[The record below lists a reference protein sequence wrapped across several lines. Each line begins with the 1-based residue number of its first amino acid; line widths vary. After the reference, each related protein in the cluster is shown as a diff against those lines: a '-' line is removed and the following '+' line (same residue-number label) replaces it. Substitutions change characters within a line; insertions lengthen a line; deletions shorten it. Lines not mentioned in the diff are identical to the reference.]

1 MTFLWLM
8 WVHFLLIHKFCLS
21 SRLVLKMKKIWLIPY
36 VLRMMQ
42 KLASTRFQYCR
53 HSSLTSPRTCTSR
66 RATNHS
72 PFTTTVE
79 ATRKSCSCKSDAIPS
94 SSTPHRTPL
103 RSSPQQTPHHHPHL
117 ILPHSHLDV
126 LPPPPRPCHARHRVW
141 SSFAQSHWNVHR
153 PSTSHHTHLRHHLPL
168 HSQQAQI
175 HLASI
180 HTLKSSGLRDAAA
193 SNARGGELG
202 TQMNP
207 FPWKH
212 PRLHPTDPPPP
223 PKKRSIISPLFL
235 LPSHHPVKE
244 EIAGPK
250 LSPLVGLHYVDINFG
265 GPLPRFLNRFI
276 PQKDSQIRYTIPN
289 ELLITLFT
297 RFPMGPL
304 SFSFS

>member
-223 PKKRSIISPLFL
+223 PKKTIYHQPTFFTTIT
-235 LPSHHPVKE
+235 PSGE
-244 EIAGPK
+244 
-250 LSPLVGLHYVDINFG
+250 
-265 GPLPRFLNRFI
+265 RR
-276 PQKDSQIRYTIPN
+276 DSRTKAITLGWTSLRRHQFRRASATIPEQIHTAEGQPDSIYHTKRAPDN
-289 ELLITLFT
+289 FVYPIPNGTIVIQF
-297 RFPMGPL
+297 
-304 SFSFS
+304 